1 MVDEIKET
9 LYLAISLI
17 LAASFITLIV
27 LFNYMGYNI
36 RYASEEKLAK
46 SSRMVQE
53 AELYKYITDGD
64 MSSDEKV
71 LSGSDIIRFISKNTT
86 LYNYRIYFSDTDF
99 IDIYPDCD
107 AQMDAKDLILE
118 SMGYETDAEK
128 DSVDNDIYY
137 TALMSLWSQ
146 AYLSNYIFEEKVY
159 SYYKP
164 YVTYNDE
171 ITQDIDTIIDNY
183 TQMTFNFKMITD
195 FFF

>member
-9 LYLAISLI
+9 LYLAISLT
-17 LAASFITLIV
+17 LAASFMLLVV
-27 LFNYMGYNI
+27 LFNGIGYNI

-53 AELYKYITDGD
+53 AELYKYVTDGD

-86 LYNYRIYFSDTDF
+86 LYNYRIYFSDTEF

-118 SMGYETDAEK
+118 SMGYETAAEK
-128 DSVDNDIYY
+128 ASVDNDIYY

-159 SYYKP
+159 GYYKP

-171 ITQDIDTIIDNY
+171 ITQDIDMIIDNY

-195 FFF
+195 

>member
-9 LYLAISLI
+9 LYLAISLT
-17 LAASFITLIV
+17 LAASFMVLVV
-27 LFNYMGYNI
+27 LFNGIGYNI

-64 MSSDEKV
+64 MNSNEKV

-118 SMGYETDAEK
+118 SMGYETAAEK
-128 DSVDNDIYY
+128 ASVDNDIYY

-159 SYYKP
+159 GYYKP
-164 YVTYNDE
+164 YVTYGDE
-171 ITQDIDTIIDNY
+171 ITQDIDMIIDNY

-195 FFF
+195 

>member
-9 LYLAISLI
+9 LYLAISLT
-17 LAASFITLIV
+17 LAASFMVLVV
-27 LFNYMGYNI
+27 LFNGIGYNI

-86 LYNYRIYFSDTDF
+86 LYNYRIYFSDTEF

-118 SMGYETDAEK
+118 SMGYETAAEK
-128 DSVDNDIYY
+128 ASVDNDIYY

-159 SYYKP
+159 GYYKP

-171 ITQDIDTIIDNY
+171 ITQDIDMIIDNY

-195 FFF
+195 

>member
-9 LYLAISLI
+9 LYLAISLT
-17 LAASFITLIV
+17 LAASFMILVV
-27 LFNYMGYNI
+27 LFNGIGYNI

-53 AELYKYITDGD
+53 AELYKYVTDGD
-64 MSSDEKV
+64 MNNDEKV

-99 IDIYPDCD
+99 IDIYPDCA

-118 SMGYETDAEK
+118 SMGYETAAEK
-128 DSVDNDIYY
+128 ASVDNDIYY

-159 SYYKP
+159 GYYKP

-171 ITQDIDTIIDNY
+171 ITQDIDMIIDNY

-195 FFF
+195 

>member
-9 LYLAISLI
+9 LYLAISLT
-17 LAASFITLIV
+17 LAASFMVLVV
-27 LFNYMGYNI
+27 LFNGIGYNI

-53 AELYKYITDGD
+53 AELYKYVTDGD

-99 IDIYPDCD
+99 IDIYPDCA

-118 SMGYETDAEK
+118 SMGYETAAEK
-128 DSVDNDIYY
+128 ASVDNDLYY

-146 AYLSNYIFEEKVY
+146 AYLSNYIFEEKEY
-159 SYYKP
+159 GYYKH
-164 YVTYNDE
+164 YERYNDE
-171 ITQDIDTIIDNY
+171 ITQDIDMIIDNY

-195 FFF
+195 

>member
-9 LYLAISLI
+9 LYLAISLT
-17 LAASFITLIV
+17 LAASFMVLVV
-27 LFNYMGYNI
+27 LFNGIGYNI

-86 LYNYRIYFSDTDF
+86 LYNYRIYFSDTEF
-99 IDIYPDCD
+99 IDIYPDCA

-118 SMGYETDAEK
+118 SMGYETAAEK
-128 DSVDNDIYY
+128 ASVDNDLYY

-146 AYLSNYIFEEKVY
+146 AYLSNYIFEENVY
-159 SYYKP
+159 GYYKP

-171 ITQDIDTIIDNY
+171 ITQDIDMIIDNY

-195 FFF
+195 

>member
-9 LYLAISLI
+9 LYLAISLT
-17 LAASFITLIV
+17 LAASFMVLVV
-27 LFNYMGYNI
+27 LFNGIGYNI

-53 AELYKYITDGD
+53 AELYKYVTDGD
-64 MSSDEKV
+64 MDSDEKV

-86 LYNYRIYFSDTDF
+86 LYNYRIYFSDTEF
-99 IDIYPDCD
+99 IDIYPDCA
-107 AQMDAKDLILE
+107 AQTDAKDLILE
-118 SMGYETDAEK
+118 SMGYETAAEK
-128 DSVDNDIYY
+128 ASVDSDIYY

-159 SYYKP
+159 GYYKP

-171 ITQDIDTIIDNY
+171 ITQDIDMIIDNY
-183 TQMTFNFKMITD
+183 TQMKFNFKMITD
-195 FFF
+195 

>member
-9 LYLAISLI
+9 LYLAISLT
-17 LAASFITLIV
+17 LAASFMVLVV
-27 LFNYMGYNI
+27 LFNGIGYNI

-53 AELYKYITDGD
+53 AELYKYVTDGD

-99 IDIYPDCD
+99 INIYPDCA

-118 SMGYETDAEK
+118 SMGYETAAEK
-128 DSVDNDIYY
+128 ASVDNDLYY

-159 SYYKP
+159 GYYKP

-171 ITQDIDTIIDNY
+171 ITQDIDMIIDNY

-195 FFF
+195 

>member
-9 LYLAISLI
+9 LYLAISLT
-17 LAASFITLIV
+17 LAASFMVLVV
-27 LFNYMGYNI
+27 LFNGIGYNI

-53 AELYKYITDGD
+53 AELYKYVTDGD
-64 MSSDEKV
+64 MNNDEKV

-99 IDIYPDCD
+99 IDIYHDCA

-118 SMGYETDAEK
+118 SMGYETAAEK
-128 DSVDNDIYY
+128 ASVDSDIYY

-159 SYYKP
+159 GYYKP

-171 ITQDIDTIIDNY
+171 ITQDIDMIIDNY

-195 FFF
+195 

>member
-9 LYLAISLI
+9 LYLAISLT
-17 LAASFITLIV
+17 LAASFMVLVV
-27 LFNYMGYNI
+27 LFNGIGYNI

-46 SSRMVQE
+46 SSIMVQE
-53 AELYKYITDGD
+53 AELYKYVTDGD
-64 MSSDEKV
+64 MDSDEKV

-86 LYNYRIYFSDTDF
+86 LYNYRIYFSDTEF
-99 IDIYPDCD
+99 IDIYPDCV

-118 SMGYETDAEK
+118 SMGYETAAEK
-128 DSVDNDIYY
+128 ASVGSDIYY

-159 SYYKP
+159 GYYKP

-171 ITQDIDTIIDNY
+171 ITQDIDMIIDNY

-195 FFF
+195 

>member
-9 LYLAISLI
+9 LYLAISLT
-17 LAASFITLIV
+17 LAASFMVLVV
-27 LFNYMGYNI
+27 LFNGIGYNI

-86 LYNYRIYFSDTDF
+86 LYNYRIYFSDTEF

-118 SMGYETDAEK
+118 SMGYETAAEK
-128 DSVDNDIYY
+128 ASVGSDIYY

-159 SYYKP
+159 GYYKP

-171 ITQDIDTIIDNY
+171 ITQDIDMIIDNY

-195 FFF
+195 

>member
-9 LYLAISLI
+9 LYLAISLT
-17 LAASFITLIV
+17 LAASFMILVV
-27 LFNYMGYNI
+27 LFNGIGYNI

-53 AELYKYITDGD
+53 AELYKYVTDGD
-64 MSSDEKV
+64 MNNDEKV

-99 IDIYPDCD
+99 IDIYPDCA

-118 SMGYETDAEK
+118 SMGYETAAEK
-128 DSVDNDIYY
+128 ASVDNDIYY

-164 YVTYNDE
+164 YVTYGDE
-171 ITQDIDTIIDNY
+171 ITQDIDMIIDNY

-195 FFF
+195 